1 MGEIQI
7 IQSTLEKTARRCR
20 WQRAWRMFWH
30 GLFAGTALWLLVLA
44 VYKIAP
50 LPEQTLIVAGAV
62 AAASMLIG
70 FLAGFW
76 RKPTLNETARWVD
89 EREHF
94 QERLST
100 ALEMAASPNVGT
112 WRDLVLSDAARR
124 VREFDPCRFLPLHLP
139 RIARWA
145 LLALVVAV
153 TLGFLPEYRSQAY
166 LQKKKEARIIKETGK
181 QLAELTRRALER
193 RPPALEPTQ
202 KALESVKELGDQ
214 LAKLS
219 LTRAEALHDLA
230 SATEKLKDQTKD
242 LAKDPALR
250 KLEQAARSPTARS
263 SSANA
268 DLQKQI
274 DSMQKQLG
282 NPNATPDALD
292 KMQKELQKLQKAA
305 AGLPGNA
312 AAGQQHKEEMSQSL
326 SDLAKKAQELGLS
339 LPSLEEAIKALENSQ
354 IDQFLKD
361 LKITENDLEKMQ
373 AMAKALQQLEKQ
385 QGQVGKD
392 LAEQLD
398 KGQAEA
404 AMQTLQKMI
413 DQLKKGN
420 LSEDQLK
427 KMLEEVDK
435 AVKPG
440 SQYGKVGDFLKEA
453 VGKMQKSD
461 KPGGAKSLADAS
473 DELKRLLDQLGDAQA
488 MMASLEALQKAQM
501 CVGNGMGWG
510 QAMAKIPR
518 AGKGGKPG
526 RGVGT
531 WSDDNGWL
539 NFAQMTDRWD
549 NSGIERADQES
560 RGVSDRGEGELS
572 DAFVPTKVKGQIS
585 PGGPMPSITLK
596 GVSIKGQS
604 KVDYIEAVTK
614 AQSEAQSALSQEQ
627 VPRAYQGAVKDYF
640 DDLKE

>member
-1 MGEIQI
+1 M
-7 IQSTLEKTARRCR
+7 
-20 WQRAWRMFWH
+20 
-30 GLFAGTALWLLVLA
+30 
-44 VYKIAP
+44 
-50 LPEQTLIVAGAV
+50 
-62 AAASMLIG
+62 
-70 FLAGFW
+70 
-76 RKPTLNETARWVD
+76 ETARWVD
-89 EREHF
+89 ERQHF

-100 ALEMAASPNVGT
+100 ALEVAGSPNAGT
-112 WRDLVLSDAARR
+112 WRDLVLSDAAGRAQA
-124 VREFDPCRFLPLHLP
+124 FDPRRLLPLNLP
-139 RIARWA
+139 LISRWA
-145 LLALVVAV
+145 LLLLVLAA
-153 TLGFLPEYRSQAY
+153 TLGFVPEYRSKAY

-181 QLAELTRRALER
+181 QLADLTRRSLER

-202 KALESVKELGDQ
+202 KALDSVKELGDQ
-214 LAKLS
+214 LAKVS
-219 LTRAEALHDLA
+219 LTRTEALRDLA
-230 SATEKLKDQTKD
+230 SATDKLKDQTKE

-292 KMQKELQKLQKAA
+292 KLQKELQKLQKAA
-305 AGLPGNA
+305 AGLPGNDS
-312 AAGQQHKEEMSQSL
+312 AGRQQKEQMSQSL
-326 SDLAKKAQELGLS
+326 ADLAKKAQELGLS

-373 AMAKALQQLEKQ
+373 AMAKAIQELEKQ
-385 QGQVGKD
+385 QAQLGKD

-398 KGQAEA
+398 KGQAEV

-413 DQLKKGN
+413 DQLKKSN
-420 LSEDQLK
+420 LTEEQLK

-440 SQYGKVGDFLKEA
+440 SQYGKVGEFLKQA
-453 VGKMQKSD
+453 VGKMQNAD
-461 KPGGAKSLADAS
+461 KPGAAQSLADAS
-473 DELKRLLDQLGDAQA
+473 NELKRLLDQLGDAQA
-488 MMASLEALQKAQM
+488 MMASLDALQKAQM
-501 CVGNGMGWG
+501 CVGNCMGWG
-510 QAMAKIPR
+510 QCLAKNPR
-518 AGKGGKPG
+518 AGKGGRPG

-539 NFAQMTDRWD
+539 NFAAMVDRWD
-549 NSGIERADQES
+549 NSGIERPDETP
-560 RGVSDRGEGELS
+560 RGISDRGEGELS
-572 DAFVPTKVKGQIS
+572 DALVPTKVKGHIS

-604 KVDYIEAVTK
+604 KVDYTEAVAA
-614 AQSEAQSALSQEQ
+614 AQSEAQSALSQEK

>member
-1 MGEIQI
+1 MSEIQV
-7 IQSTLEKTARRCR
+7 IQSPLEKTARRCR
-20 WQRAWRMFWH
+20 WQRGWRRFWQ
-30 GLFAGTALWLLVLA
+30 GLFAGATLWLVVLA
-44 VYKIAP
+44 VYKLRPI
-50 LPEQTLIVAGAV
+50 PEQTFMVAGAIAV
-62 AAASMLIG
+62 ALLPIS

-76 RKPTLNETARWVD
+76 RRPTLIETARWVD
-89 EREHF
+89 DRQHF

-100 ALEMAASPNVGT
+100 ALEVAASPKAGT
-112 WRDLVLSDAARR
+112 WRDLVLSDAAGRA
-124 VREFDPCRFLPLHLP
+124 REFDPRKFLPLHLP
-139 RIARWA
+139 LVTRWA
-145 LLALVVAV
+145 LLMLVLAF
-153 TLGFLPEYRSQAY
+153 TLGFVPEYRSNAY
-166 LQKKKEARIIKETGK
+166 LQKKKEAEIIKDTGR
-181 QLAELTRRALER
+181 QLADLTRRALER
-193 RPPALEPTQ
+193 RTPALEPTQ
-202 KALESVKELGDQ
+202 KALDSVKELGDQ
-214 LAKLS
+214 LAKVS
-219 LTRAEALHDLA
+219 LNRTEALHDLA
-230 SATEKLKDQTKD
+230 SATEKLKDQTKG
-242 LAKDPALR
+242 LAKDQALR

-305 AGLPGNA
+305 AGLPGND
-312 AAGQQHKEEMSQSL
+312 AAGQQQKEEMSQSL

-361 LKITENDLEKMQ
+361 LKVAEVDLDKMQ
-373 AMAKALQQLEKQ
+373 AMAKALQQLEMQ
-385 QGQVGKD
+385 QAQLGKD

-420 LSEDQLK
+420 LTEEQLK
-427 KMLEEVDK
+427 KMLAEVDK

-440 SQYGKVGDFLKEA
+440 SQYGKVGDFLKAA
-453 VGKMQKSD
+453 VGKMQNSD
-461 KPGGAKSLADAS
+461 KPGAAQSLADAS
-473 DELKRLLDQLGDAQA
+473 DELKRLLDQLGDAQSMMA
-488 MMASLEALQKAQM
+488 MMDALQKAQM
-501 CVGNGMGWG
+501 CVGNCMGWG
-510 QAMAKIPR
+510 QCQGPPR
-518 AGKGGKPG
+518 AGKGGRPG

-531 WSDDNGWL
+531 WSDDDGWTT
-539 NFAQMTDRWD
+539 FPTMMDRWD
-549 NSGIERADQES
+549 NSGIQRPDMAP
-560 RGVSDRGEGELS
+560 RGEMDRGDGELS
-572 DAFVPTKVKGQIS
+572 DALVPTKGKVQIS

-604 KVDYIEAVTK
+604 KVGYTEAVTR

>member
-1 MGEIQI
+1 MSQIQA

-20 WQRAWRMFWH
+20 FQRGWRGLWQ
-30 GLFAGTALWLLVLA
+30 GLFGGAALWLFVVAVHKLV
-44 VYKIAP
+44 P
-50 LPEQTLIVAGAV
+50 LPEQTLLVAGAV
-62 AAASMLIG
+62 VAALVPIG
-70 FLAGFW
+70 FLAGYW
-76 RKPTLNETARWVD
+76 RKSTLIETARWVD
-89 EREHF
+89 GRQHF

-100 ALEMAASPNVGT
+100 ALEVASSPNAGS
-112 WRDLVLSDAARR
+112 WRDLVLSDAASRA
-124 VREFDPCRFLPLHLP
+124 REFDPRRSLPFHLP

-145 LLALVVAV
+145 LLVLVLAA
-153 TLGFLPEYRSQAY
+153 TLGFVPEYRSKAY
-166 LQKKKEARIIKETGK
+166 LQKKKEAQIIKDTGR
-181 QLAELTRRALER
+181 QLAELTRRSLER
-193 RPPALEPTQ
+193 RPPAFEPTQ
-202 KALESVKELGDQ
+202 KALDSVKELGDQ

-219 LTRAEALHDLA
+219 LTRNDALRDLA
-230 SATEKLKDQTKD
+230 SATERLKDQTKD
-242 LAKDPALR
+242 VAKDPALR
-250 KLEQAARSPTARS
+250 KLEQAARSPTGRS

-292 KMQKELQKLQKAA
+292 KLQKELQKLQKAA
-305 AGLPGNA
+305 AGLPGNDS
-312 AAGQQHKEEMSQSL
+312 AGQQQKEQMSQAL
-326 SDLAKKAQELGLS
+326 SDLARKAQELGLS

-373 AMAKALQQLEKQ
+373 AMAKAIQELEKQ
-385 QGQVGKD
+385 QAQLGKD

-404 AMQTLQKMI
+404 AMRTLQKMV
-413 DQLKKGN
+413 DQLKKGH
-420 LSEDQLK
+420 LTEDQLK
-427 KMLEEVDK
+427 QLLEEVDK

-440 SQYGKVGDFLKEA
+440 SQYGKVGDFLKQA
-453 VGKMQKSD
+453 VGKMQMAD
-461 KPGGAKSLADAS
+461 KPGAAQSLADAS

-488 MMASLEALQKAQM
+488 MMASLDALQKAQM
-501 CVGNGMGWG
+501 CVGNCMGWG
-510 QAMAKIPR
+510 QCLAKIPR
-518 AGKGGKPG
+518 AGQGGKPG

-539 NFAQMTDRWD
+539 NFPTMVDRWD
-549 NSGIERADQES
+549 NSGIQRPDQAP
-560 RGVSDRGEGELS
+560 RGESDRGEGELS
-572 DAFVPTKVKGQIS
+572 DALVPTKVKGQIS

-604 KVDYIEAVTK
+604 RVGYVEAVAK

>member
-1 MGEIQI
+1 MSEIQV

-20 WQRAWRMFWH
+20 WQRGWRRFWQ
-30 GLFAGTALWLLVLA
+30 GLFAGATLWLVVLA
-44 VYKIAP
+44 VYKLRPI
-50 LPEQTLIVAGAV
+50 PEQTFMVAGAIAV
-62 AAASMLIG
+62 ALMPIS

-76 RKPTLNETARWVD
+76 RRPTLIETARWVD
-89 EREHF
+89 DRQHF

-100 ALEMAASPNVGT
+100 ALEVAASPKAGT
-112 WRDLVLSDAARR
+112 WRDLVLSDAAGRA
-124 VREFDPCRFLPLHLP
+124 REFDPRKFLPLHLP
-139 RIARWA
+139 LVTRWA
-145 LLALVVAV
+145 LLMLVLAF
-153 TLGFLPEYRSQAY
+153 TLGFVPEYRSKAY
-166 LQKKKEARIIKETGK
+166 LQKKKEAQIIKDTGR
-181 QLAELTRRALER
+181 QLADLTRRALER
-193 RPPALEPTQ
+193 RTPALEPTQ
-202 KALESVKELGDQ
+202 KALDSVKELGDQ
-214 LAKLS
+214 LAKVS
-219 LTRAEALHDLA
+219 LNRAEALHDLA
-230 SATEKLKDQTKD
+230 SVTEKLKDQTKD

-250 KLEQAARSPTARS
+250 KLEQAARSPTGRS

-292 KMQKELQKLQKAA
+292 KLQKELQKLQQAA
-305 AGLPGNA
+305 AGLPGNDS
-312 AAGQQHKEEMSQSL
+312 AGQQQKEQMSQSL
-326 SDLAKKAQELGLS
+326 ADLAKKAQELGLS
-339 LPSLEEAIKALENSQ
+339 LPSLEEAIQALENSQ

-361 LKITENDLEKMQ
+361 LKVAEMDLEKMQ
-373 AMAKALQQLEKQ
+373 AMAKAMQQLQMQ
-385 QGQVGKD
+385 QAQIGKD

-420 LSEDQLK
+420 LTEDQLK

-440 SQYGKVGDFLKEA
+440 SQYGKVGEFLKQA
-453 VGKMQKSD
+453 VGKMQNTD
-461 KPGGAKSLADAS
+461 KPGAARSLADAS
-473 DELKRLLDQLGDAQA
+473 DELKRLLDQLGDAQSL
-488 MMASLEALQKAQM
+488 MASLDSLQKAQM
-501 CVGNGMGWG
+501 CIGNCLGWG
-510 QAMAKIPR
+510 QCLAKIPR
-518 AGKGGKPG
+518 AGKGGRPG

-539 NFAQMTDRWD
+539 TYAEMTDRWD
-549 NSGIERADQES
+549 NSGLHRPDMAP
-560 RGVSDRGEGELS
+560 RGETDRGDGELS
-572 DAFVPTKVKGQIS
+572 DALVPTKVKGQIS

-604 KVDYIEAVTK
+604 KVAYTEAVTR